1 MSIATKDYN
10 CLQNILESV
19 TKIDNYIK
27 AFKTADELYQESKSF
42 DAVLMNFIVI
52 GEMAEK
58 LSENFKQN
66 SSHIDWLNIKGF
78 RNIIAHHYFGIDA
91 EEVWEIIH
99 NDISNLKIELEKI
112 L

>member
-52 GEMAEK
+52 
-58 LSENFKQN
+58 
-66 SSHIDWLNIKGF
+66 
-78 RNIIAHHYFGIDA
+78 
-91 EEVWEIIH
+91 
-99 NDISNLKIELEKI
+99 
-112 L
+112 